1 MRLSIYCYV
10 LLVFSLAAIALPT
23 TAAEPDL
30 KMIMQGLL
38 DDTVEI
44 TDGLMTDDF
53 NKVAHGA
60 ARIANHP
67 RIPAEQVQ
75 LVAAELGTEMAT
87 FKQFDNSVH
96 ELSLSISAAA
106 EEKDR
111 NKAIALY
118 QRMLSG
124 CFVCHAAYKDRV
136 ATVLS
141 GAAGPE

>member
-1 MRLSIYCYV
+1 
-10 LLVFSLAAIALPT
+10 
-23 TAAEPDL
+23 
-30 KMIMQGLL
+30 
-38 DDTVEI
+38 
-44 TDGLMTDDF
+44 
-53 NKVAHGA
+53 
-60 ARIANHP
+60 
-67 RIPAEQVQ
+67 
-75 LVAAELGTEMAT
+75 MAT

-96 ELSLSISAAA
+96 ELSLSIAAAA